1 MNGCTHTSLFGNLI
15 DLAFMS
21 SPSQL
26 LDCSVIPPIANS
38 DHNGL
43 KIRVNWKPSAPPL
56 QSSQEQYGIMLMLS
70 SARLENCLLATS
82 QKEIRLRHMD
92 VQCRVVV
99 MTVVYLQYVAF
110 ATALTHGE

>member
-1 MNGCTHTSLFGNLI
+1 MTQVLNGCTHVTSCGNAALI

-43 KIRVNWKPSAPPL
+43 KLRVNWKPSAPLL
-56 QSSQEQYGIMLMLS
+56 QSS
-70 SARLENCLLATS
+70 
-82 QKEIRLRHMD
+82 
-92 VQCRVVV
+92 
-99 MTVVYLQYVAF
+99 
-110 ATALTHGE
+110 